1 MMTFVV
7 VKPEVFRKTSA
18 TVGDVGVIFQIDL
31 LVLHRSPESFDHDIV
46 ERSAPTVHADL
57 ERAAFERPDE
67 LVARILRSLVRVED
81 SGTSDSERVLHTMD
95 AELAVERR
103 RKLPRD
109 HVTTVPVEDRR

>member
-18 TVGDVGVIFQIDL
+18 AVGDVGVIFQINL
-31 LVLHRSPESFDHDIV
+31 LVLHRAPESFDHDIV
-46 ERSAPTVHADL
+46 ERSALTVHADS
-57 ERAAFERPDE
+57 ERTAFERLDE

-81 SGTSDSERVLHTMD
+81 FGTSDSERVLHTMD
-95 AELAVERR
+95 TEFAVERR

-109 HVTTVPVEDRR
+109 HVSTVPVEDRR